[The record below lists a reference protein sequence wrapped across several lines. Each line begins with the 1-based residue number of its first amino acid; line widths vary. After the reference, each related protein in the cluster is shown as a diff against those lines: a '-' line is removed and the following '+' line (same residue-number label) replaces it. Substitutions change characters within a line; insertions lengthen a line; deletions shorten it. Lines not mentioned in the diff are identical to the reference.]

1 MRRLYVLTAAA
12 DCSLEGVNMHRFLR
26 AAGFSMYQKKKDIR
40 ALLRCLAREAGT
52 SSCLQLDRETE
63 LYEIKTEVAPGI
75 GVAMYGELNE
85 QDEMEVEYYYPYI
98 LNEEVTSRAECSI
111 QRHTEKETYAGLLD
125 EYKVGL
131 SLIFYLLNPIEYRE
145 CYRKER
151 ERLQVTSVSL
161 AGFANRGKVLLPI
174 KKTAVQIEKAKVAAK
189 NRDELLEAAKNGDE
203 DAMESLTIE
212 DLDLYSMAS
221 RRATREDIY
230 SIVDTTFMPSGIE
243 CDQYSILGEIKEVV
257 CKKNRFTGEEIYD
270 LEVECNDLY
279 FRVGINKMDLLGEP
293 LPGRRFKGK
302 IWMMGTAHF
311 A

>member
-1 MRRLYVLTAAA
+1 
-12 DCSLEGVNMHRFLR
+12 MHRFLR

-52 SSCLQLDRETE
+52 SSCLQLDRGTE

-85 QDEMEVEYYYPYI
+85 QDEMEIEYYYPYI

-151 ERLQVTSVSL
+151 ERLQVNSVSL
-161 AGFANRGKVLLPI
+161 AGFANRARCFFRSKRRRCRL
-174 KKTAVQIEKAKVAAK
+174 KKPKW
-189 NRDELLEAAKNGDE
+189 
-203 DAMESLTIE
+203 
-212 DLDLYSMAS
+212 
-221 RRATREDIY
+221 RRKTGMNFWKRQKMATRMRW
-230 SIVDTTFMPSGIE
+230 SP
-243 CDQYSILGEIKEVV
+243 
-257 CKKNRFTGEEIYD
+257 
-270 LEVECNDLY
+270 
-279 FRVGINKMDLLGEP
+279 
-293 LPGRRFKGK
+293 
-302 IWMMGTAHF
+302 
-311 A
+311 

>member
-1 MRRLYVLTAAA
+1 
-12 DCSLEGVNMHRFLR
+12 MHRFLR

-85 QDEMEVEYYYPYI
+85 QDEMEIEYYYPYI

-174 KKTAVQIEKAKVAAK
+174 KKTALQIEKAKVAAK

-212 DLDLYSMAS
+212 DLDLY
-221 RRATREDIY
+221 
-230 SIVDTTFMPSGIE
+230 
-243 CDQYSILGEIKEVV
+243 CDQYSILGEIKEVI

-270 LEVECNDLY
+270 LKVECNDLY

>member
-1 MRRLYVLTAAA
+1 
-12 DCSLEGVNMHRFLR
+12 MHRFLR

-85 QDEMEVEYYYPYI
+85 QDEMEIEYYYPYI

-174 KKTAVQIEKAKVAAK
+174 KKTALQIEKAKVAAK
-189 NRDELLEAAKNGDE
+189 TGMNFWKRQK
-203 DAMESLTIE
+203 M
-212 DLDLYSMAS
+212 
-221 RRATREDIY
+221 ATRMRW
-230 SIVDTTFMPSGIE
+230 S
-243 CDQYSILGEIKEVV
+243 L
-257 CKKNRFTGEEIYD
+257 
-270 LEVECNDLY
+270 
-279 FRVGINKMDLLGEP
+279 
-293 LPGRRFKGK
+293 
-302 IWMMGTAHF
+302 
-311 A
+311 

>member
-1 MRRLYVLTAAA
+1 
-12 DCSLEGVNMHRFLR
+12 MHRFLR

-85 QDEMEVEYYYPYI
+85 QDEMEIEYYYPYI

-174 KKTAVQIEKAKVAAK
+174 KRRRCRLKKPKWRRKTGMNFWKRQK
-189 NRDELLEAAKNGDE
+189 
-203 DAMESLTIE
+203 M
-212 DLDLYSMAS
+212 
-221 RRATREDIY
+221 ATRMRW
-230 SIVDTTFMPSGIE
+230 SP
-243 CDQYSILGEIKEVV
+243 
-257 CKKNRFTGEEIYD
+257 
-270 LEVECNDLY
+270 
-279 FRVGINKMDLLGEP
+279 
-293 LPGRRFKGK
+293 
-302 IWMMGTAHF
+302 
-311 A
+311 